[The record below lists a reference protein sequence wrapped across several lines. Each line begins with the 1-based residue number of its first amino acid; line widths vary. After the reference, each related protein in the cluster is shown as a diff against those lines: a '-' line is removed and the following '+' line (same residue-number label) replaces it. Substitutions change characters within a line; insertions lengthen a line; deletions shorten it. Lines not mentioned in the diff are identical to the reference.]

1 MASVLLLP
9 FSGGFCHLQMDS
21 KSFGNPAVA
30 IGEQWFEDGW
40 LDVFLFSLAGC
51 ERLGDGWASPGE
63 GENFPSWDLAE
74 R

>member
-51 ERLGDGWASPGE
+51 EKRGDG
-63 GENFPSWDLAE
+63 
-74 R
+74 